1 MKLRWWLLGAGGAY
15 VGYQVLAARQEM
27 IHATV
32 AALEGK
38 IRFHRDK
45 ASKGDKESLKYLRS
59 LDAAVLRIGR
69 EKDST
74 DAYII
79 MKLQLD
85 GLYPPSAI

>member
-15 VGYQVLAARQEM
+15 VGYKVLATHQEM

-32 AALEGK
+32 EALESK
-38 IRFHRDK
+38 IRFHRER
-45 ASKGDKESLKYLRS
+45 AQKGDKESLKYLRS
-59 LDAAVLRIGR
+59 LDAAVERIGR

-79 MKLQLD
+79 MKLQYD